1 MNKVGKAEGEGS
13 KAQARREQI
22 LAAAHACFLQSG
34 FHGASMAVIA
44 KAANM
49 SVGHIY
55 HYFENKEAIIAAI
68 VEQDVQHV
76 LSNIRSVRSAPRLY
90 EAMID
95 KVVEGM
101 DDVMDTGKTAL
112 MVEVLAEASRNP
124 RVAELTQLSDQ
135 TPLKLL
141 CELIAEGREERPALP
156 EEEIRARAEVIAAL
170 FEGLQIRAL
179 RNPDLPRAAILPLM
193 QDCIRLVLER

>member
-1 MNKVGKAEGEGS
+1 MNKAGKVEGEGS
-13 KAQARREQI
+13 KAQARREQV

-68 VEQDVQHV
+68 VEENVQHV
-76 LSNIRSVRSAPRLY
+76 LSNIRSVRGAPRLY
-90 EAMID
+90 EAMIE
-95 KVVEGM
+95 KAGERL

-124 RVAELTQLSDQ
+124 HVAELIKLSDQ

-141 CELIAEGREERPALP
+141 GELIAEGRQARPALSQ
-156 EEEIRARAEVIAAL
+156 EELRARAEVVAAL